1 MKRFELKKKDWLDTS
16 VFRIALVENP
26 AIETDFIF
34 LSKEDHPIQLSVQ
47 DEKRMIYSP
56 VLIPDKVIPRVS
68 ESGEEY
74 EIFFSGDT
82 IEEIAKDYMLKKATL
97 GEWNSEHNEN
107 ELLSGVDVVENW
119 IVENPSNDKAA
130 ELGFK
135 VPSKTWMQGTY
146 ISNEKVWSDI
156 KSGKYKGVSVEADM
170 SHELIN
176 LNNANT
182 MSETNRKLD
191 SILARLGRVI
201 PTNVTKLASMDVGEG
216 VLIYADSF
224 EEGAKV
230 YADEAMTVPAEG
242 SFEIEGKTFT
252 VEGKTFTVEGKTFTV
267 EGGVLVS
274 MTEAA
279 PEAEPE
285 VALEEAPVVLEEE
298 KEDLAEAPVETPSI
312 ALEEEKEEE
321 LIEEPKEDLEAKVK
335 EIVSKM
341 QEENE
346 ALKVSLEEVKE
357 KLSAIETLTSSNTE
371 KLSKVSTI
379 EPKSVTLTA
388 TTSNN
393 VANYFNNRK
402 NY

>member
-68 ESGEEY
+68 ESGEKY

-97 GEWNSEHNEN
+97 GEWNSEHDEN
-107 ELLSGVDVVENW
+107 ELLDGVDVVENW

-252 VEGKTFTVEGKTFTV
+252 VDGKTFTV

-274 MTEAA
+274 VTEAA

-285 VALEEAPVVLEEE
+285 VALEEVTV
-298 KEDLAEAPVETPSI
+298 DAPVEEV
-312 ALEEEKEEE
+312 AEAVKEEVVE
-321 LIEEPKEDLEAKVK
+321 EVVEEVKESIEDIVAGLVSKAESMKKENEDLR
-335 EIVSKM
+335 S
-341 QEENE
+341 
-346 ALKVSLEEVKE
+346 ALSEVKE
-357 KLSAIETLTSSNTE
+357 KLSAIETLTSANTE

>member
-68 ESGEEY
+68 ESGEKY

-97 GEWNSEHNEN
+97 GEWNSEHDEN
-107 ELLSGVDVVENW
+107 ELLDGVDVVENW

-252 VEGKTFTVEGKTFTV
+252 VEGKTFTVEG
-267 EGGVLVS
+267 GVLVS
-274 MTEAA
+274 VSEAA

-285 VALEEAPVVLEEE
+285 VALEEVTV
-298 KEDLAEAPVETPSI
+298 DAPVEEV
-312 ALEEEKEEE
+312 AEAVKEEVVE
-321 LIEEPKEDLEAKVK
+321 EVVEEVKESIEDIVAGLVSKAESMKKENEDLR
-335 EIVSKM
+335 S
-341 QEENE
+341 
-346 ALKVSLEEVKE
+346 ALSEVKE
-357 KLSAIETLTSSNTE
+357 KLSAIETLTSANTE

>member
-68 ESGEEY
+68 ESGEKY

-97 GEWNSEHNEN
+97 GEWNSEHDEN
-107 ELLSGVDVVENW
+107 ELLDGVDVVENW

-252 VEGKTFTVEGKTFTV
+252 VEGKTFTVEG
-267 EGGVLVS
+267 GVLVS
-274 MTEAA
+274 VSEAA

-285 VALEEAPVVLEEE
+285 VALEEVTV
-298 KEDLAEAPVETPSI
+298 DAPVEEV
-312 ALEEEKEEE
+312 AEAVKEEVVE
-321 LIEEPKEDLEAKVK
+321 EVVEEVKESIEDIVAGLVSKAESMKKENEDLH
-335 EIVSKM
+335 S
-341 QEENE
+341 
-346 ALKVSLEEVKE
+346 ALSEVKE
-357 KLSAIETLTSSNTE
+357 KLSAIETLTSANTE

>member
-97 GEWNSEHNEN
+97 GAWNSEHNEN
-107 ELLSGVDVVENW
+107 ELLDGVDVVENW
-119 IVENPSNDKAA
+119 IVENPLNDKAA

-135 VPSKTWMQGTY
+135 VPAKTWMQGTY
-146 ISNEKVWSDI
+146 ISNEKVWLDI

-182 MSETNRKLD
+182 MSETHRKLD

-252 VEGKTFTVEGKTFTV
+252 VEG
-267 EGGVLVS
+267 GVLVS
-274 MTEAA
+274 VTEAA
-279 PEAEPE
+279 PEVEPE
-285 VALEEAPVVLEEE
+285 VALEEAPVEEV
-298 KEDLAEAPVETPSI
+298 AEA
-312 ALEEEKEEE
+312 AKEEVV
-321 LIEEPKEDLEAKVK
+321 EEV
-335 EIVSKM
+335 V
-341 QEENE
+341 
-346 ALKVSLEEVKE
+346 EEVKESIEDIVAGLVSKSEAMKKENEDLRSALSEVNE
-357 KLSAIETLTSSNTE
+357 KLSAIETLTSANTE

-388 TTSNN
+388 TTSSK

>member
-107 ELLSGVDVVENW
+107 ELLSGVDVIENW
-119 IVENPSNDKAA
+119 IVENPANDKAT

-135 VPSKTWMQGTY
+135 VPAKTWMQGTY

-176 LNNANT
+176 LKNANE

-201 PTNVTKLASMDVGEG
+201 PTNVTKLASMEVGEG
-216 VLIYADSF
+216 LVIYADSF
-224 EEGAKV
+224 EEGARV

-252 VEGKTFTVEGKTFTV
+252 VEG
-267 EGGVLVS
+267 GVLVS
-274 MTEAA
+274 VSEAA

-312 ALEEEKEEE
+312 ALEEEKEED
-321 LIEEPKEDLEAKVK
+321 LMEEPKEDLEAKVK

-371 KLSKVSTI
+371 KLSKVSTM

>member
-16 VFRIALVENP
+16 VFRIALVESP

-34 LSKEDHPIQLSVQ
+34 LSKDDHPIQLSVQ

-68 ESGEEY
+68 EGGEKY

-107 ELLSGVDVVENW
+107 ELLSGVDVIENW
-119 IVENPSNDKAA
+119 IVANPENDKAT

-146 ISNEKVWSDI
+146 ISNDKVWSDI
-156 KSGKYKGVSVEADM
+156 KSGKYKGISVEADM
-170 SHELIN
+170 SHKLIN
-176 LNNANT
+176 LNNAKT

-224 EEGAKV
+224 DEGSKV
-230 YADEAMTVPAEG
+230 FSDEAMTIPAEG
-242 SFEIEGKTFT
+242 SFEIEGKA
-252 VEGKTFTVEGKTFTV
+252 FTV
-267 EGGVLVS
+267 EGGILVS
-274 MTEAA
+274 ISESAIEVET
-279 PEAEPE
+279 E
-285 VALEEAPVVLEEE
+285 VALEEV
-298 KEDLAEAPVETPSI
+298 PVEEI
-312 ALEEEKEEE
+312 AEVAKEE
-321 LIEEPKEDLEAKVK
+321 
-335 EIVSKM
+335 IVD
-341 QEENE
+341 E
-346 ALKVSLEEVKE
+346 VVEEVKE
-357 KLSAIETLTSSNTE
+357 SIEDIVAGLVSKSDAMKKENEDLRSALSEVNEKLSSIEILTSANAE

-379 EPKSVTLTA
+379 EPKSVTLSA
-388 TTSNN
+388 TSSNN

>member
-68 ESGEEY
+68 ESGEKY

-97 GEWNSEHNEN
+97 GEWNSEHDEN
-107 ELLSGVDVVENW
+107 ELLDGVDVVENW

-252 VEGKTFTVEGKTFTV
+252 VEG
-267 EGGVLVS
+267 GVLVS
-274 MTEAA
+274 VTEAA

-285 VALEEAPVVLEEE
+285 VALEEVTV
-298 KEDLAEAPVETPSI
+298 DAPVEEV
-312 ALEEEKEEE
+312 AEAVKEEVVE
-321 LIEEPKEDLEAKVK
+321 EVVEEVKESIEDIVAGLVSKAESMKKENEDLR
-335 EIVSKM
+335 S
-341 QEENE
+341 
-346 ALKVSLEEVKE
+346 ALSEVKE
-357 KLSAIETLTSSNTE
+357 KLSAIETLTSANTE

>member
-107 ELLSGVDVVENW
+107 ELLSGVDVIENW
-119 IVENPSNDKAA
+119 IVENPANDKAT

-135 VPSKTWMQGTY
+135 VPAKTWMQGTY

-176 LNNANT
+176 LKNANE

-201 PTNVTKLASMDVGEG
+201 PTNVTKLASMEVGEG
-216 VLIYADSF
+216 LVIYADSF
-224 EEGAKV
+224 EEGARV

-252 VEGKTFTVEGKTFTV
+252 VEG
-267 EGGVLVS
+267 GVLVS
-274 MTEAA
+274 VTEAA

-285 VALEEAPVVLEEE
+285 VALEEAPVDEE
-298 KEDLAEAPVETPSI
+298 KKEELAEAP
-312 ALEEEKEEE
+312 AEEVADSVKEEVA
-321 LIEEPKEDLEAKVK
+321 EAV
-335 EIVSKM
+335 V
-341 QEENE
+341 
-346 ALKVSLEEVKE
+346 EEVKESIEDIVAGLVSKSEAMKKENEDLRSALSEVNE

-388 TTSNN
+388 TSSNN